1 MIVDMVTFRV
11 RSGKDQEFE
20 AHHQE
25 WIKLMQRSRG
35 FISQVMLR
43 NLEEPSEYVA
53 EIRWVNKDY
62 RDRFSAQTDKES
74 KTLAQKGASI
84 LEAAPLHR
92 LLESV

>member
-1 MIVDMVTFRV
+1 MIVDMVIFRV
-11 RSGKDQEFE
+11 KGGKDQEFE

-25 WIKLMQRSRG
+25 WARLMRRSRG
-35 FISQVMLR
+35 FINQVMLR
-43 NLEEPSEYVA
+43 NLEEPAEYVA

-62 RDRFSAQTDKES
+62 RDRFSAHEDQES
-74 KTLAQKGASI
+74 KTLAQKSSSI